1 MIDSKVTPKPGEGNT
16 NNKKGPG
23 LQKEEPGAALPDG
36 APDLECLKDKD
47 QVRARTTEARSA
59 TDYPAQLHD
68 PSTHLCATAAPPH
81 SITEAP

>member
-59 TDYPAQLHD
+59 TDYPALIARSLD
-68 PSTHLCATAAPPH
+68 APLCHRRAPTA
-81 SITEAP
+81 